1 MALNTPFV
9 VLVALSAA
17 TVLSRDVV
25 RFAPEDG
32 SEVERT
38 ITWTESTSSSEVT
51 LTLDGEETSEVPTP
65 FAAVERTLSIE
76 SKDQFV
82 RSTPGKQLEFVRR
95 FGPITLESAA
105 ELDLETVGG
114 TAELSFEGEG
124 GSELEDV
131 GVRFVWNEEDE
142 SWEKS
147 FADDYEGSDDLLE
160 GLSPTTELI
169 ALLPEPQEGDDEL
182 AVDDRWDLEMD
193 TLFDVLVPGG
203 RPPINFESDLQAL
216 DGVLDP
222 LELPGVFQ
230 CLVGDGEG
238 EIECLVK
245 SIEDGVA
252 VIELTVD
259 VTITSDQLEHVG
271 GLVDA
276 ALPDG
281 ATAEIQISEYV
292 TAIDGTGELVWD
304 LGASRMS
311 SFRFDAKVEVEV
323 LLGIDVTVDGSD
335 VVFEMSETRTGEIS
349 VEIE

>member
-1 MALNTPFV
+1 MALNTPLAV
-9 VLVALSAA
+9 VAALSATA
-17 TVLSRDVV
+17 VLSLDVV

-51 LTLDGEETSEVPTP
+51 VTLDGEETSEVPTP
-65 FAAVERTLSIE
+65 FATVERTLSIE

-95 FGPITLESAA
+95 FGPITLESSA
-105 ELDLETVGG
+105 ELGLETIGG

-142 SWEKS
+142 VWERS
-147 FADDYEGSDDLLE
+147 FADDYEGSDELLE

-169 ALLPEPQEGDDEL
+169 ALLSDEEEL
-182 AVDDRWDLEMD
+182 AVGDSWDIEVDMLAD
-193 TLFDVLVPGG
+193 ILVPGG
-203 RPPINFESDLQAL
+203 RPPIDFESDLQAL
-216 DGVLDP
+216 EGVLDP

-238 EIECLVK
+238 DIGARVK
-245 SIEDGVA
+245 SIEDGIA

-259 VTITSDQLEHVG
+259 VTISSDKLEHVG
-271 GLVDA
+271 ALVEA

-281 ATAEIQISEYV
+281 ATAEIQISEYT
-292 TAIDGTGELVWD
+292 TAIDGKGELAWD
-304 LGASRMS
+304 LAESRMS

-323 LLGIDVTVDGSD
+323 VLGVDVTVEGSD
-335 VVFEMSETRTGEIS
+335 VVFEMRETREGEIS